1 MEYSKSFC
9 DLVNSFFKEKN
20 DENLKFIGTGNPS
33 AKILIIGK
41 EAALSE
47 KNLSIDF
54 NFHYGL
60 HQDNTSLWAKCID
73 QNQDFDDIKVWGRNC
88 KKYIREDFSPL
99 YPYKHDQKLH
109 RLPQNGGT
117 SKTWKCYQKLI
128 SLVYPG
134 ILSEEEVD
142 FHKYAFISELSS
154 KPFPKSPAKN
164 KATENSI
171 RIRTTELFT
180 HDFFQQFPVIIVA
193 AGIYVS
199 KRMYDIDLQALFNLT
214 YVNEDPSEKDPSE
227 WIRIYKSGNRLLL
240 HCKQLSRCSNDLLIR
255 LANIIREHI
264 NL

>member
-9 DLVNSFFKEKN
+9 DLINSFKEKN

-47 KNLSIDF
+47 KTEGF

-60 HQDNTSLWAKCID
+60 HQENTLLWTKCID
-73 QNQDFDDIKVWGRNC
+73 QNQDFDDIKVWGRNS
-88 KKYIREDFSPL
+88 KKYIKEDFSPL
-99 YPYKHDQKLH
+99 YPYKHDQKIH

-164 KATENSI
+164 EATENSI

-180 HDFFQQFPVIIVA
+180 HDFFQQFPVIILA
-193 AGIYVS
+193 AGNYVS
-199 KRMYDIDLQALFNLT
+199 KRMYDIDLQALFNQT
-214 YVNEDPSEKDPSE
+214 YVNEEPSEKDPSE

-240 HCKQLSRCSNDLLIR
+240 YCKQLSRCSNDLLKR
-255 LANIIREHI
+255 LAKIIREHI